1 MIFKIGEKFANNFRI
16 SETIHR
22 GFIQLFNDKNP
33 LHVNHKFAT
42 EKGFAGRVMHGNIL
56 NGFISYFIG
65 ECLPLKNVIIHSQ
78 EIQYKKAVYLD
89 DELFF
94 EAVVC
99 GVHESVSAVE
109 FKFSFRNKDLEIV
122 SKGKFQIGLI

>member
-1 MIFKIGEKFANNFRI
+1 MKKIILLILNFCCFFASCQRT
-16 SETIHR
+16 EPEV
-22 GFIQLFNDKNP
+22 FIIP
-33 LHVNHKFAT
+33 
-42 EKGFAGRVMHGNIL
+42 KGFKGKVMHGNIL